1 MINFLFKGLIRDR
14 SRSFFPLIII
24 TAIVS
29 IIIFF
34 SWFLNGIYNS
44 LFFNTALVNS
54 GHIKVV
60 THAYNLEYQLLPNDL
75 AILESDKLIDNLD
88 KQYQEYMWTPRITFA
103 GLLDV
108 PDNNGETLT
117 QSPVFAL
124 GVDFLSNNSTQ
135 FEVWNLH
142 DKITKGKVFLN
153 ENEILLSE
161 KLAERL
167 NISPGNVVT
176 FIGSTM
182 DGAFSTYNFLV
193 SGIFNLNLGPIDK
206 DMMIVDIK
214 GAEIALDMK
223 NAASEI
229 LGYKKDLFFNDKETV
244 SMRNEFNI
252 QFSDTTDLY
261 RPFMLA
267 LRDSNQMSTIVD
279 FSNVIMFIIMALFL
293 IVVTLVLWN
302 MGIMN
307 GLRRYGEIGMRL
319 AIGETKGHVFK
330 SMIIESLMIGF
341 LGSFFGTIIGIS
353 VTSYLEKVGLDYSK
367 AIDSL
372 NSSNFAMPNVF
383 YPQVTSELFYI
394 GFIPGILATVFGT
407 MLAGR
412 AIYSREMA
420 QLFKELEVWDIK
432 LYLF

>member
-1 MINFLFKGLIRDR
+1 MIHFLFKGLIRDQ
-14 SRSFFPLIII
+14 SRSFFPLLII
-24 TAIVS
+24 TVIVA

-34 SWFLNGIYNS
+34 SGFLNGIYNS
-44 LFFNTALVNS
+44 LFFNTAMVNS
-54 GHIKVV
+54 GHVKIV
-60 THAYNLEYQLLPNDL
+60 THAYHLEHQLLPNDL
-75 AILESDKLIDNLD
+75 ALLKSDNIIDDLEKKYNDYI
-88 KQYQEYMWTPRITFA
+88 WTPRITFA

-108 PDNNGETLT
+108 PDENGETLT

-124 GVDFLSNNSTQ
+124 GIDFLSDESSQ
-135 FEVWNLH
+135 IDVWDINKKIVEGKLFA
-142 DKITKGKVFLN
+142 DKN
-153 ENEILLSE
+153 QALLSS

-167 NISPGNVVT
+167 NVKINDIIT

-182 DGAFSTYNFLV
+182 DGAFSTYNFVV
-193 SGIFNLNLGPIDK
+193 SGIFDLNIGPIDK

-214 GAEIALDMK
+214 GAEFALDMD

-229 LGYKKDLFFNDKETV
+229 LGYKQDLFFNDKQTV
-244 SMRNEFNI
+244 LLRNQYNMSFN
-252 QFSDTTDLY
+252 TDDIY

-319 AIGETKGHVFK
+319 AIGETKGHVYK
-330 SMIIESLMIGF
+330 SMVLESLMIGF
-341 LGSFFGTIIGIS
+341 LGSAFGTMIGLA
-353 VTSYLEKVGLDYSK
+353 VTSYLENVGLDYSK

-372 NSSNFAMPNVF
+372 NSANFAMPNVF
-383 YPQVTSELFYI
+383 YPQVTPELFYI
-394 GFIPGILATVFGT
+394 GFFPGILATVFGT

-412 AIYSREMA
+412 AIYKREMA
-420 QLFKELEVWDIK
+420 QLFKELEA
-432 LYLF
+432 

>member
-14 SRSFFPLIII
+14 SRSFFPLLII
-24 TAIVS
+24 TIIVA

-34 SWFLNGIYNS
+34 SGFLNGIYNS
-44 LFFNTALVNS
+44 LFFNTAMVNS
-54 GHIKVV
+54 GHVKVV
-60 THAYNLEYQLLPNDL
+60 THAYHLEHQLLPNDL
-75 AILESDKLIDNLD
+75 ALLESKNIIDDLEKNYD
-88 KQYQEYMWTPRITFA
+88 DYIWTPRITFA

-108 PDNNGETLT
+108 PDENGETLN

-124 GVDFLSNNSTQ
+124 GVDFLSDNSSQ
-135 FEVWNLH
+135 IDIWDINKKIVQGKLFS
-142 DKITKGKVFLN
+142 DKN
-153 ENEILLSE
+153 QALLSS

-167 NISPGNVVT
+167 NVTTNDIVT

-182 DGAFSTYNFLV
+182 DGAFSTYNFMV
-193 SGIFNLNLGPIDK
+193 SGIFDLNIGPIDK
-206 DMMIVDIK
+206 DMMIVDIT
-214 GAEIALDMK
+214 GAEFALDMD

-229 LGYKKDLFFNDKETV
+229 LGYKKDLFFNDKQTV
-244 SMRNEFNI
+244 LLRDQYNMR
-252 QFSDTTDLY
+252 FSDTDDIY

-293 IVVTLVLWN
+293 VVVTLVLWN

-319 AIGETKGHVFK
+319 AIGETKGHVYK
-330 SMIIESLMIGF
+330 SMILESLMIGF
-341 LGSFFGTIIGIS
+341 LGSLFGTMIGLAI
-353 VTSYLEKVGLDYSK
+353 TSYLENVGLDYSK

-372 NSSNFAMPNVF
+372 NSANFAMPNVF

-394 GFIPGILATVFGT
+394 GFFPGILATVFGT
-407 MLAGR
+407 MLAGH
-412 AIYSREMA
+412 AIYKREMA
-420 QLFKELEVWDIK
+420 QLFKELEA
-432 LYLF
+432 

>member
-34 SWFLNGIYNS
+34 SGFLNGIYNS

-88 KQYQEYMWTPRITFA
+88 NQYQEYMWTPRITFA

-117 QSPVFAL
+117 QSPVFSL
-124 GVDFLSNNSTQ
+124 GIDFLSNNSTQ

-142 DKITKGKVFLN
+142 DKITKGKVFSN

-214 GAEIALDMK
+214 GAEIALDME

-420 QLFKELEVWDIK
+420 QLFKELEV
-432 LYLF
+432 

>member
-14 SRSFFPLIII
+14 SRSFFPLLII
-24 TAIVS
+24 TIIVA

-34 SWFLNGIYNS
+34 SGFLNGIYNS
-44 LFFNTALVNS
+44 LFFNTAMVNS
-54 GHIKVV
+54 GHVKVV
-60 THAYNLEYQLLPNDL
+60 THAYHLEHQLLPNDL
-75 AILESDKLIDNLD
+75 ALLESKNIIDDLEKNYD
-88 KQYQEYMWTPRITFA
+88 DYIWTPRITFA

-108 PDNNGETLT
+108 PDENGETLN

-124 GVDFLSNNSTQ
+124 GIDFLSDNSSQ
-135 FEVWNLH
+135 IDVWDINKKIVQGELFF
-142 DKITKGKVFLN
+142 DKN
-153 ENEILLSE
+153 QALLSS

-167 NISPGNVVT
+167 NVTTNDIVT

-182 DGAFSTYNFLV
+182 DGAFSTYNFMV
-193 SGIFNLNLGPIDK
+193 SGIFDLNIGPIDK

-214 GAEIALDMK
+214 GAEFALDMD

-229 LGYKKDLFFNDKETV
+229 LGYKKDLFFNDKQTV
-244 SMRNEFNI
+244 LLRDQYNMR
-252 QFSDTTDLY
+252 FSDTDDIY

-293 IVVTLVLWN
+293 VVVTLVLWN

-319 AIGETKGHVFK
+319 AIGETKGHVYK
-330 SMIIESLMIGF
+330 SMILESLMIGF
-341 LGSFFGTIIGIS
+341 LGSFFGTMIGLLI
-353 VTSYLEKVGLDYSK
+353 TSYLENVGLDYSK

-372 NSSNFAMPNVF
+372 NSANFAMPNVF

-394 GFIPGILATVFGT
+394 GFFPGILATVFGT
-407 MLAGR
+407 MLAGH
-412 AIYSREMA
+412 AIYKREMA
-420 QLFKELEVWDIK
+420 QLFKELEA
-432 LYLF
+432 

>member
-1 MINFLFKGLIRDR
+1 MIHFLFKGLIRDQ
-14 SRSFFPLIII
+14 SRSFFPLLII
-24 TAIVS
+24 TVIVA

-34 SWFLNGIYNS
+34 SGFLNGIYNS
-44 LFFNTALVNS
+44 LFFNTAMVNS
-54 GHIKVV
+54 GHVKIV
-60 THAYNLEYQLLPNDL
+60 THAYHLEHQLLPNDL
-75 AILESDKLIDNLD
+75 ALLESDNIIDDLEKKYD
-88 KQYQEYMWTPRITFA
+88 DYIWTPRITFA

-108 PDNNGETLT
+108 PDENGETLT

-124 GVDFLSNNSTQ
+124 GIDFLS
-135 FEVWNLH
+135 
-142 DKITKGKVFLN
+142 DKSSQIDIWDINKKIVEGKLFADKN
-153 ENEILLSE
+153 QALLSS

-167 NISPGNVVT
+167 NVEINDIIT

-182 DGAFSTYNFLV
+182 DGAFSTYNFVV
-193 SGIFNLNLGPIDK
+193 SGIFDLNIGPIDK
-206 DMMIVDIK
+206 DMMIVDIM
-214 GAEIALDMK
+214 GAEFALDMD

-229 LGYKKDLFFNDKETV
+229 LGYKQDLFFNDKQTV
-244 SMRNEFNI
+244 LLRDQYNMSF
-252 QFSDTTDLY
+252 DTDDIY

-319 AIGETKGHVFK
+319 AIGETKGHVYK
-330 SMIIESLMIGF
+330 SMVLESLMIGF
-341 LGSFFGTIIGIS
+341 LGSAFGTMIGLAI
-353 VTSYLEKVGLDYSK
+353 TSYLENVGLDYSK

-372 NSSNFAMPNVF
+372 NSANFAMPNVF
-383 YPQVTSELFYI
+383 YPQVTPELFYI
-394 GFIPGILATVFGT
+394 GFFPGILATVFGT

-412 AIYSREMA
+412 AIYKREMA
-420 QLFKELEVWDIK
+420 QLFKELEA
-432 LYLF
+432 

>member
-1 MINFLFKGLIRDR
+1 MISFLFRGLIRDR

-24 TAIVS
+24 TLIVAT
-29 IIIFF
+29 IIFF
-34 SWFLNGIYNS
+34 SGFLNGIYNS

-54 GHIKVV
+54 GHVKVV
-60 THAYNLEYQLLPNDL
+60 THAYNLEHQLLPNDL
-75 AILESDKLIDNLD
+75 ALLESDELINDLD
-88 KQYQEYMWTPRITFA
+88 EKYGDYIWTPRITFA

-124 GVDFLSNNSTQ
+124 GIDFLSNNSTQ
-135 FEVWNLH
+135 LKVWNLNE
-142 DKITKGKVFLN
+142 KITKGEIFSNK
-153 ENEILLSE
+153 NEILLSE

-167 NISPGNVVT
+167 NVNPGNIVT

-214 GAEIALDMK
+214 GAEITLDMK

-229 LGYKKDLFFNDKETV
+229 LGYEKDLFFDDKETV
-244 SMRNEFNI
+244 LMRNEYNT
-252 QFSDTTDLY
+252 QFSDTTDVY

-330 SMIIESLMIGF
+330 SMIVESLIIGF
-341 LGSFFGTIIGIS
+341 LGSTFGTIIGIAI
-353 VTSYLEKVGLDYSK
+353 TSYLEKVGLDYSK

-372 NSSNFAMPNVF
+372 SSSNFAMPNIF
-383 YPQVTSELFYI
+383 YPQITSELFYI

-420 QLFKELEVWDIK
+420 QLFKELEA
-432 LYLF
+432 

>member
-34 SWFLNGIYNS
+34 SGFLNGIYNS

-142 DKITKGKVFLN
+142 DKITKGKVFSN

-214 GAEIALDMK
+214 GAEIALDMEHT
-223 NAASEI
+223 ASEI

-420 QLFKELEVWDIK
+420 QLFKELEV
-432 LYLF
+432 

>member
-1 MINFLFKGLIRDR
+1 MIKFLFKGLIRDR

-24 TAIVS
+24 TSIVA

-34 SWFLNGIYNS
+34 SGFLNGIYNS

-75 AILESDKLIDNLD
+75 ALLESDKLINDLEE
-88 KQYQEYMWTPRITFA
+88 KYQDYMWTRRITFA

-108 PDNNGETLT
+108 PDSNGETLM
-117 QSPVFAL
+117 QSPVFGL
-124 GVDFLSNNSTQ
+124 GIDFLSNNSKQ
-135 FEVWNLH
+135 FKVWGID
-142 DKITKGKVFLN
+142 DKITKGEIFSNK
-153 ENEILLSE
+153 NEILLSE
-161 KLAERL
+161 RLAERL
-167 NISPGNVVT
+167 NVNPGNIVT

-214 GAEIALDMK
+214 GAEIALDME
-223 NAASEI
+223 NASSEI
-229 LGYKKDLFFNDKETV
+229 LGYEKNLFFDDKETV
-244 SMRNEFNI
+244 FMRNEYNI
-252 QFSDTTDLY
+252 QFSDTTDVY

-319 AIGETKGHVFK
+319 AIGETKSHVFK
-330 SMIIESLMIGF
+330 SMIAESLMIGF
-341 LGSFFGTIIGIS
+341 LGSLFGTMIGIS
-353 VTSYLEKVGLDYSK
+353 ITSYLERVGLDYSK

-420 QLFKELEVWDIK
+420 QLFKELEA
-432 LYLF
+432 

>member
-14 SRSFFPLIII
+14 SRSFFPLLII
-24 TAIVS
+24 TIIVA

-34 SWFLNGIYNS
+34 SGFLNGIYNS
-44 LFFNTALVNS
+44 LFFNTAMVNS
-54 GHIKVV
+54 GHVKVV
-60 THAYNLEYQLLPNDL
+60 THAYHLEHQLLPNDL
-75 AILESDKLIDNLD
+75 ALLESKNIIDDLEKNYD
-88 KQYQEYMWTPRITFA
+88 DYIWTPRITFA

-108 PDNNGETLT
+108 PDENGETLN

-124 GVDFLSNNSTQ
+124 GVDFLSDNSSQ
-135 FEVWNLH
+135 IDVWDINKKIVQGKLFA
-142 DKITKGKVFLN
+142 DKN
-153 ENEILLSE
+153 QALLSS

-167 NISPGNVVT
+167 NVTTNDIVT

-182 DGAFSTYNFLV
+182 DGAFSTYNFMV
-193 SGIFNLNLGPIDK
+193 SGIFDLNIGPIDK
-206 DMMIVDIK
+206 DMMIVDIT
-214 GAEIALDMK
+214 GAEFALDMD

-229 LGYKKDLFFNDKETV
+229 LGYKKDLFFNDKQTV
-244 SMRNEFNI
+244 LLRDQYNMR
-252 QFSDTTDLY
+252 FSDTDDIY

-293 IVVTLVLWN
+293 VVVTLVLWN

-319 AIGETKGHVFK
+319 AIGETKGHVYK
-330 SMIIESLMIGF
+330 SMILESLMIGF
-341 LGSFFGTIIGIS
+341 LGSFFGTIIGLAI
-353 VTSYLEKVGLDYSK
+353 TSYLENVGLDYSK

-372 NSSNFAMPNVF
+372 NSANFAMPNVF

-394 GFIPGILATVFGT
+394 GFFPGILATVFGT
-407 MLAGR
+407 MLAGH
-412 AIYSREMA
+412 AIYKREMA
-420 QLFKELEVWDIK
+420 QLFKELEA
-432 LYLF
+432 

>member
-24 TAIVS
+24 TSIVA

-34 SWFLNGIYNS
+34 SGFLNGIYNS

-75 AILESDKLIDNLD
+75 ALLESDKLINDLEER
-88 KQYQEYMWTPRITFA
+88 YQDYMWTRRITFA

-108 PDNNGETLT
+108 PDSNGETLM
-117 QSPVFAL
+117 QSPVFGL
-124 GVDFLSNNSTQ
+124 GIDFLSNNSKQ
-135 FEVWNLH
+135 FKVWGID
-142 DKITKGKVFLN
+142 DKITKGEIFSNK
-153 ENEILLSE
+153 NEILLSE

-167 NISPGNVVT
+167 NVNPGNIVT

-214 GAEIALDMK
+214 GAEIALDMD
-223 NAASEI
+223 NASSEI
-229 LGYKKDLFFNDKETV
+229 LGYEKNLFFDDKETV
-244 SMRNEFNI
+244 FMRNEYNV
-252 QFSDTTDLY
+252 QFSDTTDVY

-319 AIGETKGHVFK
+319 AIGETKRHVFK
-330 SMIIESLMIGF
+330 SMIVESLMIGF
-341 LGSFFGTIIGIS
+341 LGSLFGTMIGIS
-353 VTSYLEKVGLDYSK
+353 ITSYLERVGLDYSK

-420 QLFKELEVWDIK
+420 QLFKELEA
-432 LYLF
+432 

>member
-14 SRSFFPLIII
+14 SRSFFPLLII
-24 TAIVS
+24 TIIVA

-34 SWFLNGIYNS
+34 SGFLNGIYNS
-44 LFFNTALVNS
+44 LFFNTAMVNS
-54 GHIKVV
+54 GHVKVV
-60 THAYNLEYQLLPNDL
+60 THAYHLEHQLLPNDL
-75 AILESDKLIDNLD
+75 ALLESKNIIDDLEKNYD
-88 KQYQEYMWTPRITFA
+88 DYIWTPRITFA

-108 PDNNGETLT
+108 PDENGETLN

-124 GVDFLSNNSTQ
+124 GVDFLSDNSSQ
-135 FEVWNLH
+135 IDVWDINKKIVQGKLFA
-142 DKITKGKVFLN
+142 DKN
-153 ENEILLSE
+153 QALLSS

-167 NISPGNVVT
+167 NVTTNDIVT

-182 DGAFSTYNFLV
+182 DGAFSTYNFMV
-193 SGIFNLNLGPIDK
+193 SGIFDLNIGPIDK

-214 GAEIALDMK
+214 GAEFALDMD

-229 LGYKKDLFFNDKETV
+229 LGYKKDLFFNDKQTV
-244 SMRNEFNI
+244 LLRDQYNMR
-252 QFSDTTDLY
+252 FSDTDDIY

-293 IVVTLVLWN
+293 VVVTLVLWN

-319 AIGETKGHVFK
+319 AIGETKGHVYK
-330 SMIIESLMIGF
+330 SMILESLMIGF
-341 LGSFFGTIIGIS
+341 LGSFFGTIIGLAI
-353 VTSYLEKVGLDYSK
+353 TSYLENVGLDYSK

-372 NSSNFAMPNVF
+372 NSANFAMPNVF

-394 GFIPGILATVFGT
+394 GFFPGILATVFGT
-407 MLAGR
+407 MLAGH
-412 AIYSREMA
+412 AIYKREMA
-420 QLFKELEVWDIK
+420 QLFKELEA
-432 LYLF
+432 

>member
-1 MINFLFKGLIRDR
+1 MINFLYKGLIRDR

-24 TAIVS
+24 TLIVT

-34 SWFLNGIYNS
+34 SGFLNGIYNS

-54 GHIKVV
+54 GHVKVV

-75 AILESDKLIDNLD
+75 ALLDSDSLVYELNSK
-88 KQYQEYMWTPRITFA
+88 YPEYNWTPRITFA

-108 PDNNGETLT
+108 PDQNGETLT
-117 QSPVFAL
+117 QSPVFGL
-124 GVDFLSNNSTQ
+124 GIDFLSNNSIQLDT
-135 FEVWNLH
+135 W
-142 DKITKGKVFLN
+142 DLN
-153 ENEILLSE
+153 EKIIQGEIFSNRNQVLLSE

-167 NISPGNVVT
+167 DVSPGSIIT

-182 DGAFSTYNFLV
+182 EGAFSTYNFSV

-206 DMMIVDIK
+206 DMMIVDIE
-214 GAEIALDMK
+214 GAEFALDMD
-223 NAASEI
+223 NAVSEI
-229 LGYKKDLFFNDKETV
+229 LGYEKGLYFDDKETV
-244 SMRNEFNI
+244 LMRNEYNSE
-252 QFSDTTDLY
+252 FSNSLDPY

-279 FSNVIMFIIMALFL
+279 FSNVIMFIIMTLFL
-293 IVVTLVLWN
+293 VVVTLVLWN

-330 SMIIESLMIGF
+330 SMIIESLMVGF
-341 LGSFFGTIIGIS
+341 LGSAFGTILGLSI
-353 VTSYLEKVGLDYSK
+353 TSYLEKVGLDYSK

-383 YPQVTSELFYI
+383 YPQVTTELFYI
-394 GFIPGILATVFGT
+394 GFIPGILATVLGT

-420 QLFKELEVWDIK
+420 QLFKELEA
-432 LYLF
+432 

>member
-34 SWFLNGIYNS
+34 SGFLNGIYNS

-117 QSPVFAL
+117 QSPVFSL
-124 GVDFLSNNSTQ
+124 GIDFLSNNSTQ

-142 DKITKGKVFLN
+142 DKITKGKVFSN

-214 GAEIALDMK
+214 GAEIALDME

-244 SMRNEFNI
+244 FMRNEYNI

-383 YPQVTSELFYI
+383 YPQVTPELFYI

-420 QLFKELEVWDIK
+420 QLFKELEV
-432 LYLF
+432 